1 MFSAIRAFF
10 SAHTVD
16 SLIAD
21 IVQKVEH
28 LHAVAEVH
36 AAEQAAQAAVIAEA
50 QAAKAFA
57 EKEYDRAKAIA
68 AKLTA
73 LVS

>member
-1 MFSAIRAFF
+1 MSIRSFF
-10 SAHTVD
+10 KTHTVD

-28 LHAVAEVH
+28 LHVVAEAKDAEAVVQHAAAAAAVQAKTVAVAERDR
-36 AAEQAAQAAVIAEA
+36 ARSIAE
-50 QAAKAFA
+50 
-57 EKEYDRAKAIA
+57 
-68 AKLTA
+68 KLTA